1 MARTVLPTALAKSP
15 TNSNSPSSTLAA
27 LAPCA
32 EDEHSTARDEA
43 TGEEPGA
50 TTARWRWELRS
61 LMDYIVTL
69 TLTYASGLMCSA
81 DIVSRHASVNNVII
95 IIKSM
100 H

>member
-1 MARTVLPTALAKSP
+1 MARTVLPTALARSP
-15 TNSNSPSSTLAA
+15 TSSNSPSSWPALLTHDAA
-27 LAPCA
+27 GF
-32 EDEHSTARDEA
+32 TGRDEA
-43 TGEEPGA
+43 SGEDPGA

-69 TLTYASGLMCSA
+69 TLTYASGLLCSA